1 MFYSYNDFEKGVNS
15 ICNQIKHSEI
25 KFDYIVGVA
34 RGGAI
39 PAVRISHILNVP
51 CIIMNWNTREKEEI
65 KEKPLVIDKII
76 QEKKNIL
83 LVDDIV
89 DEGNTIISI
98 LSCWRLLVKNL
109 ENVKICALIW
119 NQSQLIRCD
128 YYHKCIDR
136 TVQKDWVNFW
146 WEE

>member
-15 ICNQIKHSEI
+15 IRNQIKHSEI

-76 QEKKNIL
+76 QEKRIFFL
-83 LVDDIV
+83 LMI
-89 DEGNTIISI
+89 
-98 LSCWRLLVKNL
+98 
-109 ENVKICALIW
+109 
-119 NQSQLIRCD
+119 
-128 YYHKCIDR
+128 
-136 TVQKDWVNFW
+136 
-146 WEE
+146 